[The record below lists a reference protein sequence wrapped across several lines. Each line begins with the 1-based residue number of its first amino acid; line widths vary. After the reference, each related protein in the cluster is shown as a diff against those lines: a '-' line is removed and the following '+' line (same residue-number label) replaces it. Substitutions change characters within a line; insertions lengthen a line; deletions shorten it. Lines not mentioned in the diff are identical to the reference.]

1 MPGITGRLA
10 AAAAFV
16 ALFVAGCGGT
26 PTNGLE
32 EKPTNGLEE
41 KSAAQVQQA
50 ATAAIEAAS
59 SVHVTGTGVREGRPV
74 QVDLRIQDGLS
85 RGTITIEGA
94 RLEIT
99 TVGPNAYVQG
109 DQQALEVL
117 GVPPAAAQLGA
128 GRSLKLTAQEAAP
141 LEGYSLDSFA
151 AQLAKNDSP
160 LDPKVKQ
167 TEFDGQKVVVVSR
180 QDGSKLYVANTGD
193 AYPLRA
199 DDKGPDAGRLDFT
212 EYGADFLIPPAPQ
225 VTIELSELVWLDAVE
240 KLSTKMEKII
250 ADSPTDITPSVMA
263 SLGDQL
269 RDCSRELARIG
280 APSARLQPVHALV
293 EQACEEYDKGA
304 QCFAT
309 AARIGI
315 PFAGTAAD
323 REQTQALDC
332 GFASSRGLIPLADAM
347 NKGAEI
353 TRAAG

>member
-1 MPGITGRLA
+1 MPAITGRLA

-16 ALFVAGCGGT
+16 ALFVTGCDGK

-32 EKPTNGLEE
+32 DPTNGLEE
-41 KSAAQVQQA
+41 KSAAQVLKV

-59 SVHVTGTGVREGRPV
+59 SVHVTGTGVRDSRPV
-74 QVDLRIQDGLS
+74 QVDLRIQDGSS

-128 GRSLKLTAQEAAP
+128 GRPLKLSAQEAAA

-167 TEFDGQKVVVVSR
+167 TELDGQKVVVVSR

-212 EYGADFLIPPAPQ
+212 EYGADFIIPAPQ
-225 VTIELSELVWLDAVE
+225 VTVELSELVWLDAVE
-240 KLSTKMEKII
+240 KLSAKMEKII

-280 APSARLQPVHALV
+280 APSARLRPVHALV

-315 PFAGTAAD
+315 PFAGTAAQ

-347 NKGAEI
+347 NQGAEI

>member
-1 MPGITGRLA
+1 MPAMPGRLA

-26 PTNGLE
+26 
-32 EKPTNGLEE
+32 PTNGLEE

-74 QVDLRIQDGLS
+74 QVDLRIQDGSS

-109 DQQALEVL
+109 DQQALELL

-167 TEFDGQKVVVVSR
+167 TELDGQKVVVVSR

-212 EYGADFLIPPAPQ
+212 EYGADFLIPAPQ
-225 VTIELSELVWLDAVE
+225 VTVELSELVWLDAVE

-269 RDCSRELARIG
+269 RDCSRELTRIG

-315 PFAGTAAD
+315 PFAGTAAQ

-332 GFASSRGLIPLADAM
+332 GFDSSRGLIPLADAM

>member
-1 MPGITGRLA
+1 MPAITGRLA
-10 AAAAFV
+10 AAAVFV
-16 ALFVAGCGGT
+16 TLFVAGCGGT
-26 PTNGLE
+26 ATNGLE
-32 EKPTNGLEE
+32 EKTNGLEE

-50 ATAAIEAAS
+50 AAAAIEAAS

-74 QVDLRIQDGLS
+74 QVDLRIQDGSS
-85 RGTITIEGA
+85 RGTITVEGA

-109 DQQALEVL
+109 DQQALELL

-160 LDPKVKQ
+160 LDPKVEQ
-167 TEFDGQKVVVVSR
+167 TELDGQKVVVVSR

-212 EYGADFLIPPAPQ
+212 EYGAEFLIPAPQ
-225 VTIELSELVWLDAVE
+225 VTVELSELVWVDAVE
-240 KLSTKMEKII
+240 KLGTKMEKIL
-250 ADSPTDITPSVMA
+250 ADSPTNITPSVMA

-315 PFAGTAAD
+315 PIAGTAAQ

-332 GFASSRGLIPLADAM
+332 GFDSGRGLIPLADAM
-347 NKGAEI
+347 NQGAEI
-353 TRAAG
+353 IRAAG

>member
-1 MPGITGRLA
+1 MPAITGRLA

-26 PTNGLE
+26 
-32 EKPTNGLEE
+32 PTNGLEE

-74 QVDLRIQDGLS
+74 QVDLRIQDGSS

-109 DQQALEVL
+109 DQRALEVL

-160 LDPKVKQ
+160 LDPKVEQ
-167 TEFDGQKVVVVSR
+167 TELDGQKVVVVSR

-212 EYGADFLIPPAPQ
+212 EYGADFLIPAPQ
-225 VTIELSELVWLDAVE
+225 VTVELSELVWLDAVE

-250 ADSPTDITPSVMA
+250 ADSPTNITPSVMA

-293 EQACEEYDKGA
+293 EQACEAYDKGA

-315 PFAGTAAD
+315 PFAGTAAQ

-332 GFASSRGLIPLADAM
+332 GFDSGRGLIPLADAI
-347 NKGAEI
+347 NQGAEI

>member
-1 MPGITGRLA
+1 MPAMPGRLA

-26 PTNGLE
+26 A
-32 EKPTNGLEE
+32 TNGLEE

-74 QVDLRIQDGLS
+74 QVDLRIQDGSS

-109 DQQALEVL
+109 DQQALELL

-167 TEFDGQKVVVVSR
+167 TELDGQKVVVVSR

-199 DDKGPDAGRLDFT
+199 DDKGPDAGQLDFT
-212 EYGADFLIPPAPQ
+212 EYGADFLIPVPQ

-269 RDCSRELARIG
+269 RDCSRELTRIG

-315 PFAGTAAD
+315 PFAGTAAQ

-332 GFASSRGLIPLADAM
+332 GFDSGRGLIPLADAM
-347 NKGAEI
+347 NQGAEI
-353 TRAAG
+353 IRAAG